1 MVKPVVVDFF
11 MKYSIT
17 RIFIILIIVLG
28 AFSSG
33 FFLANSKKDS
43 NIQSGI
49 KVFFTPGTDCERN
62 IIEAIDKA
70 NTIDIAV
77 YSISNQNIV
86 DSIISAKQKGAKIR
100 VITDRTQAKVKGS
113 LIDTI
118 RSARIPVLTNKGHK
132 IEHNKFAVF
141 DNKYIVSGSYN
152 WTTNA
157 TMYNSENCN
166 FFEQPNKEY
175 SKRFEYLWK
184 KYNNNQEKIL

>member
-1 MVKPVVVDFF
+1 

-33 FFLANSKKDS
+33 FFLADLKKDL
-43 NIQSGI
+43 NPQSDI
-49 KVFFTPGTDCERN
+49 RVFFSPGTDCEEN
-62 IIEAIDKA
+62 IIKEINKA
-70 NTIDIAV
+70 KTIDIAV

-86 DSIISAKQKGAKIR
+86 DSIIEAKKNGAKIR

-118 RSARIPVLTNKGHK
+118 RSAGIPVLTNKGHK

-141 DNKYIVSGSYN
+141 DDKHIVSGSYN

-175 SKRFEYLWK
+175 SQRFEYLWE
-184 KYNNNQEKIL
+184 KYNNN